1 MFEKDNCA
9 KGEAKFHLTWKYQN
23 LIDIQY
29 AEHAHVQC
37 LEFLYLCGL
46 LRRNSA
52 NFIYFWCTNVFENT
66 LKKF

>member
-29 AEHAHVQC
+29 AEHAAVFRVSVFVWTVAAQFS
-37 LEFLYLCGL
+37 ELYLL
-46 LRRNSA
+46 LVYKCFRKH
-52 NFIYFWCTNVFENT
+52 F
-66 LKKF
+66 KKILT